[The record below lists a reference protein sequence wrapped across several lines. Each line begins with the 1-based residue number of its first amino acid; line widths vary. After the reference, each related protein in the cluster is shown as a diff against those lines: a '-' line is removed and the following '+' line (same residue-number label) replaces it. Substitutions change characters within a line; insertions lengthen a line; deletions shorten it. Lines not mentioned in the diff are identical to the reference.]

1 MAIDI
6 ENYYRRYG
14 PMVLRRCRSLLRNE
28 DQAMDAMHDTFVELL
43 KARERLEP
51 EAPSSLLFRMATNI
65 CLNRIRA
72 ARRRPEDA
80 NTELIN
86 RLASIEETEFRFSAQ
101 NLLDR
106 LFAREKPS
114 TRTIAVLHL
123 LDGLTLEEVAREV
136 GLSVSGVRKRLRS
149 LRANLENLEG
159 VSR

>member
-1 MAIDI
+1 MAIDV

-43 KARERLEP
+43 KAQARLEP

-72 ARRRPEDA
+72 AGRRPENA
-80 NTELIN
+80 NTELID
-86 RLASIEETEFRFSAQ
+86 RLASSEETESRFSAQ
-101 NLLDR
+101 HLLDR

-136 GLSVSGVRKRLRS
+136 GLSVSGVRKRLSS

-159 VSR
+159 VPK

>member
-1 MAIDI
+1 MAIDV
-6 ENYYRRYG
+6 ENCYLRYG
-14 PMVLRRCRSLLRNE
+14 PMVLRRCRSLLRDE
-28 DQAMDAMHDTFVELL
+28 EKAMDAMHDTFVELL
-43 KARERLEP
+43 QARERLEP

-65 CLNRIRA
+65 CLNRIRS

-80 NTELIN
+80 NTDLIN
-86 RLASIEETEFRFSAQ
+86 RLAAIEEPESRLSVQ

-136 GLSVSGVRKRLRS
+136 GLSVSGVRKRLSS
-149 LRANLENLEG
+149 LRANLEDLEG
-159 VSR
+159 VPK

>member
-1 MAIDI
+1 LAIDI

>member
-72 ARRRPEDA
+72 ARRRPEDV

-86 RLASIEETEFRFSAQ
+86 RLASIEETESRFSAQ

-159 VSR
+159 VPR

>member
-1 MAIDI
+1 
-6 ENYYRRYG
+6 
-14 PMVLRRCRSLLRNE
+14 MVLRRCRSLLRNE

-43 KARERLEP
+43 KARARLEP

-72 ARRRPEDA
+72 AGRRPEDA
-80 NTELIN
+80 NTELID
-86 RLASIEETEFRFSAQ
+86 RLASIEEPETLLSAQ

-136 GLSVSGVRKRLRS
+136 GLSVSGVRKRLSS

-159 VSR
+159 VSK